1 MRHGM
6 LAASARARADRL
18 ALMAATAESDLPANR
33 PGLQAFGLRLITDI
47 PLPGRWRTPAK
58 ASDRVLEICLD
69 ASVPQ
74 ALADS
79 TREWAAPI
87 DGAWLTLERG
97 GDGSFLFRHE
107 TGRHLL
113 SADTRSL
120 RCLPRDERD
129 PAWFRVLLDSVL
141 LCTALLGGQEGL
153 HAGSVSV
160 GDGTVAIVAAAG
172 GGKSTLVSELV
183 ARGHELVSDDI
194 TFLEPRVAASP
205 LALPGAPVMTLPLAV
220 APPTEAE
227 ILLELPG
234 ERWVSATVG
243 DTPSPLLAIVQ
254 LARRPGAAVEMR
266 SDGDAA
272 RTLLSAL
279 LALPRT
285 PERALERL
293 DLASTLASRCR
304 ILTLN
309 ADSTTSPAQ
318 LAELVER
325 ALAPA

>member
-1 MRHGM
+1 MVE
-6 LAASARARADRL
+6 ASASASEPA
-18 ALMAATAESDLPANR
+18 ANR

-47 PLPGRWRTPAK
+47 ALPGRWRTPATL
-58 ASDRVLEICLD
+58 SERLLEISLER
-69 ASVPQ
+69 SVPE
-74 ALADS
+74 ALAEA

-87 DGAWLTLERG
+87 DGAWFTLDRG

-113 SADTRSL
+113 SADTRTL
-120 RCLPRDERD
+120 RCLPRDEHD

-153 HAGSVSV
+153 HAGSVSI
-160 GDGTVAIVAAAG
+160 GEGTVAIVAGAG

-194 TFLEPRVAASP
+194 TFLAPRAADPP
-205 LALPGAPVMTLPLAV
+205 LALPGAPLMTLPAGCPLPA
-220 APPTEAE
+220 EAE
-227 ILLELPG
+227 ILMELPG
-234 ERWVSATVG
+234 ERWVSAAVSERS
-243 DTPSPLLAIVQ
+243 SPLLAIVA
-254 LARRPGAAVEMR
+254 LDRRPGSPVEMR
-266 SDGDAA
+266 ADGDAA

-285 PERALERL
+285 PERSLVRL
-293 DLASTLASRCR
+293 DLASTLARRCR
-304 ILTLN
+304 MLTLH
-309 ADSTTSPAQ
+309 ADSTTTPAQ
-318 LAELVER
+318 LADLVES